1 MDVTAD
7 GFVSRVKEKTTI
19 RDRIAPLLLAV
30 FSGLALFELTAVWPV
45 DTHDGLTHIRRIE
58 ALTAALREGVIYPR
72 WFPDHMLGYGTP
84 VLNYYSPGFY
94 YPPALLHVAG
104 LDLILSIRVA
114 LSLGFGISAWWM
126 YRLSRLF
133 VSVWPAMVGVVCFQF
148 FPYRI
153 YDLFIRGA
161 FPEFSAFF
169 WLPLIALYTLQAA
182 RADRKALDGS
192 SYSLRLAA
200 AGLAWAGLIV
210 THNLTALMA
219 VLLLGA
225 VLMVFTAYQYRD
237 LSRVL
242 RIFASSIAP
251 VAIGIILTAWYVLPA
266 LLELG
271 WVMNGNRLFR
281 GVGLSHFLSWDELLD
296 FKVFYSHSYP
306 GDRPRLP
313 LYLIPIALA
322 ALAAVLTQKSPKLR
336 ILMQVTIPLTLV
348 LAWAMTDTSR
358 WLWTRIELFF
368 NQVQFPWRWQ
378 IFAALGAA
386 LLLAASL
393 ETLRRI
399 GQTWAKAV
407 PLLSLLISVYLFAY
421 ASLGLQYPT
430 SEDTPAVAH
439 WSDSFEHLFWDSSMS
454 IWAQHLLPIWSA
466 TPMVDAVNAGRK
478 PWDVPPFPDPISSVA
493 VTPTQIGL
501 LQQQYLVKTDQT
513 FRLLFHQFYFPS
525 WRVSIDG
532 VVVESEPAS
541 GLGLASVTVP
551 PGLHTVEIAWE
562 TTTAVWLGRTVT
574 AAGWAM
580 VLVLMSQARNGLGVL
595 IRRRG
600 AGLLTR
606 WRRIWLPIAWT
617 AVGVLMFLA
626 ASGITART
634 WDYSAIGAD
643 YGNIRL
649 EGIRSIPPLHAGD
662 AAPVQLTWLVKGK
675 GEQVKAFV
683 HLVDEAGVG
692 LSQHDIPPG
701 GVNTPHQ
708 SWMAGRILHSN
719 HVIEIPDSLPP
730 GSYRLVAGLYD
741 PEQVN
746 EPIVPVNGSSHRLEI
761 GSVEVL
767 P

>member
-1 MDVTAD
+1 MDVAGD
-7 GFVSRVKEKTTI
+7 GFVSRVKEETTI

-30 FSGLALFELTAVWPV
+30 FSGLTLFALTAVWPV

-169 WLPLIALYTLQAA
+169 WLPLIALYTLQVVG
-182 RADRKALDGS
+182 ADRKPSDGS
-192 SYSLRLAA
+192 SYSWRLVL
-200 AGLAWAGLIV
+200 AGLAWAGLVV

-219 VLLLGA
+219 VILLGA
-225 VLMVFTAYQYRD
+225 VLMVFIAYQHRD
-237 LSRVL
+237 HSRIL
-242 RIFASSIAP
+242 RIYVTSIAP
-251 VAIGIILTAWYVLPA
+251 VAIGIALTAWYVLPA

-281 GVGLSHFLSWDELLD
+281 GVGLSHFLSWGELFD
-296 FKVFYSHSYP
+296 FKAFYSHSYP

-336 ILMQVTIPLTLV
+336 ILMQVTIPLALV
-348 LAWAMTDTSR
+348 LAWAMTNTSK
-358 WLWTRIELFF
+358 WLWTRIDLFF

-378 IFAALGAA
+378 IFVALGVA
-386 LLLAASL
+386 LLLAASI
-393 ETLRRI
+393 ETLRRN

-407 PLLSLLISVYLFAY
+407 PLLSLLIAVYLFAY
-421 ASLGLQYPT
+421 ASLGLQYTT
-430 SEDTPAVAH
+430 SEDTPEVAH
-439 WSDSFEHLFWDSSMS
+439 WSDSFEHLFWNSSMS

-478 PWDVPPFPDPISSVA
+478 PWDEHPVTSPISSVA
-493 VTPTQIGL
+493 VSPTQIGL

-532 VVVESEPAS
+532 VGVESEPAS
-541 GLGLASVTVP
+541 GLGLASVKVP
-551 PGLHTVEIAWE
+551 PGVHTVEIAWE
-562 TTTAVWLGRTVT
+562 TTTAVWFGRIVT
-574 AAGWAM
+574 TAGWVM
-580 VLVLMSQARNGLGVL
+580 VFMLMSQARNGLGVL
-595 IRRRG
+595 VRRRG
-600 AGLLTR
+600 AGLTHV
-606 WRRIWLPIAWT
+606 RRIWLPIAWI
-617 AVGVLMFLA
+617 AVGVLMLLA
-626 ASGITART
+626 ASGVTART
-634 WDYSAIGAD
+634 WDFSAIGAD
-643 YGNIRL
+643 YGTIRL
-649 EGIRSIPPLHAGD
+649 EGIRSIPPLHAGEV
-662 AAPVQLTWLVKGK
+662 APVQLTWLAKGP
-675 GEQVKAFV
+675 GEPVSAFV
-683 HLVDEAGVG
+683 HLVDESGNG
-692 LSQHDIPPG
+692 LSQHDGPPG
-701 GVNTPHQ
+701 GKHTPFQ
-708 SWMAGRILHSN
+708 SWVPGLILYSTHN
-719 HVIEIPDSLPP
+719 ITIPDSLPP
-730 GSYRLVAGLYD
+730 GRYRLIAGLYY
-741 PEQVN
+741 PEQAH
-746 EPIVPVNGSSHRLEI
+746 EPLVPVNDSSPRLEI

>member
-1 MDVTAD
+1 MDVAGG
-7 GFVSRVKEKTTI
+7 GFVSRVKDETTI
-19 RDRIAPLLLAV
+19 RDRIAPLFLAV

-58 ALTAALREGVIYPR
+58 ALTAALREGVIFPR

-84 VLNYYSPGFY
+84 VLNYYSPAFY
-94 YPPALLHVAG
+94 YPPALLHLAG

-114 LSLGFGISAWWM
+114 LSLGFVVSAWWM

-133 VSVWPAMVGVVCFQF
+133 TSVWPAMVGVVCFQF

-153 YDLFIRGA
+153 HDLFIRGA
-161 FPEFSAFF
+161 FPEFSAFI
-169 WLPLIALYTLQAA
+169 WLPLIALYTLQAV
-182 RADRKALDGS
+182 RADRKPSDGS
-192 SYSLRLAA
+192 SNSLRLALA
-200 AGLAWAGLIV
+200 ALAWAGLIV

-225 VLMVFTAYQYRD
+225 VLMAFTAFQHRD
-237 LSRVL
+237 HSRIL
-242 RIFASSIAP
+242 RIYVTSIVP
-251 VAIGIILTAWYVLPA
+251 VAFGIVLTAWYVLPA

-281 GVGLSHFLSWDELLD
+281 GVGLSHFLSWGELFD
-296 FKVFYSHSYP
+296 FKAFYSHSYP

-348 LAWAMTDTSR
+348 LAWAMTDTSK

-368 NQVQFPWRWQ
+368 NQVLFPWRWQ
-378 IFAALGAA
+378 IFAALGVA
-386 LLLAASL
+386 LLLAASI
-393 ETLRRI
+393 ETLRRN

-421 ASLGLQYPT
+421 ASFGLQYTT

-439 WSDSFEHLFWDSSMS
+439 WSDSFEHLFRNSSMS
-454 IWAQHLLPIWSA
+454 VWAQHLLPIWSA

-493 VTPTQIGL
+493 VTPTRIGL

-532 VVVESEPAS
+532 VGVESEPAS
-541 GLGLASVTVP
+541 GLGLASVKVP
-551 PGLHTVEIAWE
+551 PGVHTVEIAWE
-562 TTTAVWLGRTVT
+562 TTTAVWLGRIVT
-574 AAGWAM
+574 TAGWVM
-580 VLVLMSQARNGLGVL
+580 VFILMSQAGNGLGDLV
-595 IRRRG
+595 RKRG
-600 AGLLTR
+600 AGLTHV
-606 WRRIWLPIAWT
+606 RRIWLPIAWI
-617 AVGVLMFLA
+617 AVGVLMLLA

-634 WDYSAIGAD
+634 WDFSAIGAD
-643 YGNIRL
+643 YGTVRL
-649 EGIRSIPPLHAGD
+649 EGIRSLLPLRVGEV
-662 AAPVQLTWLVKGK
+662 APVQLTWLAKGP
-675 GEQVKAFV
+675 GEPVSAFV
-683 HLVDEAGVG
+683 HLVDESGNG
-692 LSQHDIPPG
+692 LSQHDGPPG
-701 GVNTPHQ
+701 GKHTPFQ
-708 SWMAGRILHSN
+708 SWVPGLILYSTHN
-719 HVIEIPDSLPP
+719 ITIPDSLPP
-730 GSYRLVAGLYD
+730 GRYRLIAGLYY
-741 PEQVN
+741 PEQAH
-746 EPIVPVNGSSHRLEI
+746 EPLVPVNGSSPRLEI
-761 GSVEVL
+761 GLVEVI

>member
-1 MDVTAD
+1 M
-7 GFVSRVKEKTTI
+7 
-19 RDRIAPLLLAV
+19 AV
-30 FSGLALFELTAVWPV
+30 FSGLALLELTAVWPV

-72 WFPDHMLGYGTP
+72 WFPDHLLGYGTP
-84 VLNYYSPGFY
+84 VLNYYSPAFY
-94 YPPALLHVAG
+94 YPPALLHAAG

-169 WLPLIALYTLQAA
+169 WLPLIALYTVQAA
-182 RADRKALDGS
+182 EVDRRPSDS
-192 SYSLRLAA
+192 SAYFLRLAV

-219 VLLLGA
+219 VILLGA
-225 VLMVFTAYQYRD
+225 ALMVFTAFQHGDY
-237 LSRVL
+237 SRIL
-242 RIFASSIAP
+242 RIYVTSIAP
-251 VAIGIILTAWYVLPA
+251 VALGFVLTAWYVLPA

-271 WVMNGNRLFR
+271 WVMNGNRLFK
-281 GVGLSHFLSWDELLD
+281 GVGLFHFLSWGELFD
-296 FKVFYSHSYP
+296 FKTLYSHSYP

-322 ALAAVLTQKSPKLR
+322 ALAAVLTEKSPKLR
-336 ILMQVTIPLTLV
+336 IPLQVTIPLTFV
-348 LAWAMTDTSR
+348 LAWAMTDTSK
-358 WLWTRIELFF
+358 WLWTRTEIFF

-378 IFAALGAA
+378 IFVAFGVA
-386 LLLAASL
+386 LLLAASI
-393 ETLRRI
+393 EKLRRN

-407 PLLSLLISVYLFAY
+407 PLLSLLIAVYLFAY
-421 ASLGLQYPT
+421 ASFGLQYTT

-439 WSDSFEHLFWDSSMS
+439 WSDSFEDLFWNSSMS

-478 PWDVPPFPDPISSVA
+478 PWDVPPFPDPIRSVA
-493 VTPTQIGL
+493 LTPTQFGL

-532 VVVESEPAS
+532 VGVESEPAS
-541 GLGLASVTVP
+541 GLGLASVMVP
-551 PGLHTVEIAWE
+551 PGVHTVEIAWE

-574 AAGWAM
+574 TAGWVM
-580 VLVLMSQARNGLGVL
+580 VFMLMSQAGNGIGDLV
-595 IRRRG
+595 RRRG
-600 AGLLTR
+600 EGLTVV
-606 WRRIWLPIAWT
+606 RRIWLPIAWI
-617 AVGVLMFLA
+617 AVGALMLLA
-626 ASGITART
+626 ASGITTRT
-634 WDYSAIGAD
+634 WDFSVIGAD
-643 YGNIRL
+643 YGTVRL
-649 EGIRSIPPLHAGD
+649 EGIRSIPPLRAGD
-662 AAPVQLTWLVKGK
+662 VAPVHLTWLVKGS
-675 GEQVKAFV
+675 GEPVKAFV

-692 LSQHDIPPG
+692 LSQHDSPPG
-701 GVNTPHQ
+701 GVNTPYQ
-708 SWMAGRILHSN
+708 SWIPGRILHSIHN
-719 HVIEIPDSLPP
+719 IKLPDSLPP
-730 GSYRLVAGLYD
+730 GTYRLVAGLYD
-741 PEQVN
+741 PEQAN
-746 EPIVPVNGSSHRLEI
+746 EPIVPVNGSSPRLEI
-761 GSVEVL
+761 GTVDVL